1 MLNDEGLQIHMSEQ
15 LVYVLNNVNERK
27 LSLLPGCKLELD

>member
-1 MLNDEGLQIHMSEQ
+1 MINDEALQTHMSEQ

-27 LSLLPGCKLELD
+27 LCLLPGCKFKLD